1 MTVNHSNCF
10 GQLNVITLI
19 VRRQPPAMP
28 MVFATHQENDPR
40 IIPAVH
46 VKEAAEAMQHPA
58 DLEMRHCYTQP
69 SGWGFPDHVSNTLK
83 IDHIKR

>member
-1 MTVNHSNCF
+1 MTVNHSNRF

-19 VRRQPPAMP
+19 VRRQLPAMP
-28 MVFATHQENDPR
+28 TVVAMHQENDPR

-46 VKEAAEAMQHPA
+46 VKEATETMQHPA

-69 SGWGFPDHVSNTLK
+69 SSWGFPDGVTNTFK
-83 IDHIKR
+83 IHHIKR